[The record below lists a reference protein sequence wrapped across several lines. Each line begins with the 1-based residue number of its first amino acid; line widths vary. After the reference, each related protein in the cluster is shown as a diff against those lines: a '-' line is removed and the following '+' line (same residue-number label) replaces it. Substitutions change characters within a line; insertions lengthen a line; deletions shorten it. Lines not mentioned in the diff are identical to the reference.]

1 MNGLGIIFGIGA
13 FALGLVVGMVV
24 ELFTE
29 NEIYVQLKSENRRL
43 KAELQEAKKE
53 PEIIEIYDKWSINGE
68 RPDEEITFPNK
79 TGF

>member
-29 NEIYVQLKSENRRL
+29 NEIYIQLKSENRRL

-53 PEIIEIYDKWSINGE
+53 PEIIEIYDKWNVNTKE
-68 RPDEEITFPNK
+68 PEEISFPN
-79 TGF
+79 TNGF

>member
-29 NEIYVQLKSENRRL
+29 NEIYIQLKSENRRL